1 MDLGLKGK
9 TALVT
14 GASEGIGSAVAR
26 SLAEEGVRVAICAR
40 TEATLK
46 KTAAE
51 IARATGMEI
60 VPIPADLRSLA
71 GCQGV
76 VAQAAERL
84 GGIDILVNNAGASA
98 FGAFVDLPDDAFVDA
113 INGKLL
119 GYIRCAKAVIP
130 HMQRRGGGTIVNI
143 TGTTQQAVPLHTPGS
158 ACNAAIRMFSKE
170 LSMELG
176 PLNIR
181 VNSVAPGRI
190 QTARADR
197 LLEANAAAQGTSRDV
212 VLGQLVKTI
221 PSGRVGTIDD
231 IADAVCFLV
240 SKRAT
245 YVGMFAGVA
254 ANVFSGRLRWYD
266 SILGLLVVV
275 GAAWMIRGHEM
286 HAAEQTLI
294 AKGDVRLLG
303 VVGAFSGLVVGLVG
317 LVLAGVATRLALYA
331 RSRTVPPGEY
341 YGLAAA
347 PWLAVG
353 GLVGFALGA
362 AASRSFGVRLALP

>member
-14 GASEGIGSAVAR
+14 GASEGIGMAIAR
-26 SLAEEGVRVAICAR
+26 TLAEEGVRVAICAR

-46 KTAAE
+46 ATAAE
-51 IARATGMEI
+51 IAEATG
-60 VPIPADLRSLA
+60 VDLAPIPADLRSLA

-76 VAQAAERL
+76 VEQAAERL
-84 GGIDILVNNAGASA
+84 GGLDILVNNAGASA
-98 FGAFVDLPDDAFVDA
+98 FGAFVDLLDDAFVDA

-130 HMQRRGGGTIVNI
+130 HMRRRGGGTIVNI

-197 LLEANAAAQGTSRDV
+197 LLEATASAQRTSPEV
-212 VLGQLVKTI
+212 LLGQLVKTI
-221 PSGRVGTIDD
+221 PSGRVGTGDD

-240 SKRAT
+240 SDRAG
-245 YVGMFAGVA
+245 YI
-254 ANVFSGRLRWYD
+254 N
-266 SILGLLVVV
+266 
-275 GAAWMIRGHEM
+275 GAA
-286 HAAEQTLI
+286 
-294 AKGDVRLLG
+294 
-303 VVGAFSGLVVGLVG
+303 LVIDGSKSLVI
-317 LVLAGVATRLALYA
+317 
-331 RSRTVPPGEY
+331 
-341 YGLAAA
+341 
-347 PWLAVG
+347 
-353 GLVGFALGA
+353 
-362 AASRSFGVRLALP
+362 

>member
-9 TALVT
+9 VALVT
-14 GASEGIGSAVAR
+14 GASEGIGKAIAR
-26 SLAEEGVRVAICAR
+26 KLADEGVRVAICAR

-46 KTAAE
+46 ATAVE
-51 IARATGMEI
+51 IAEATGMD
-60 VPIPADLRSLA
+60 VAPIPADLRSLA
-71 GCQGV
+71 GCQRV
-76 VAQAAERL
+76 VEQAAERL
-84 GGIDILVNNAGASA
+84 GGVDILVNNAGASA

-113 INGKLL
+113 IHGKLL

-197 LLEANAAAQGTSRDV
+197 LLEATASAQRTSPDV
-212 VLGQLVKTI
+212 LLGQLIKTI
-221 PSGRVGTIDD
+221 PSGRVGTGAD

-240 SKRAT
+240 SDRAS
-245 YVGMFAGVA
+245 YI
-254 ANVFSGRLRWYD
+254 N
-266 SILGLLVVV
+266 
-275 GAAWMIRGHEM
+275 GAA
-286 HAAEQTLI
+286 
-294 AKGDVRLLG
+294 
-303 VVGAFSGLVVGLVG
+303 LVIDGSKSLVI
-317 LVLAGVATRLALYA
+317 
-331 RSRTVPPGEY
+331 
-341 YGLAAA
+341 
-347 PWLAVG
+347 
-353 GLVGFALGA
+353 
-362 AASRSFGVRLALP
+362 

>member
-14 GASEGIGSAVAR
+14 GASEGIGMAIAR
-26 SLAEEGVRVAICAR
+26 MLAEEGVRVAICAR
-40 TEATLK
+40 TEAKLK
-46 KTAAE
+46 DTAAE
-51 IARATGMEI
+51 ISRATGMDV

-71 GCQGV
+71 GCEGV
-76 VAQAAERL
+76 VEQAAEQL

-119 GYIRCAKAVIP
+119 GYIRCARAVIP
-130 HMQRRGGGTIVNI
+130 HMRRRGGGAIVNI

-197 LLEANAAAQGTSRDV
+197 LLEASAAARDTSAE
-212 VLGQLVKTI
+212 VLLNQLVKTI

-240 SKRAT
+240 SERAG
-245 YVGMFAGVA
+245 YINGA
-254 ANVFSGRLRWYD
+254 A
-266 SILGLLVVV
+266 LVVD
-275 GAAWMIRGHEM
+275 GS
-286 HAAEQTLI
+286 
-294 AKGDVRLLG
+294 K
-303 VVGAFSGLVVGLVG
+303 SLVI
-317 LVLAGVATRLALYA
+317 
-331 RSRTVPPGEY
+331 
-341 YGLAAA
+341 
-347 PWLAVG
+347 
-353 GLVGFALGA
+353 
-362 AASRSFGVRLALP
+362 

>member
-9 TALVT
+9 VALVT
-14 GASEGIGSAVAR
+14 GASEGIGKAIAR
-26 SLAEEGVRVAICAR
+26 KLADEGVRVAICAR

-46 KTAAE
+46 ATAAE
-51 IARATGMEI
+51 IAEATGMD
-60 VPIPADLRSLA
+60 VAPIPADLRSLA

-76 VAQAAERL
+76 VQQAAERL
-84 GGIDILVNNAGASA
+84 GGVDILVNNAGASA

-130 HMQRRGGGTIVNI
+130 HMRRRGGGTIVNI

-197 LLEANAAAQGTSRDV
+197 LLEATASAQRTSPDV
-212 VLGQLVKTI
+212 LLGQLVKTI
-221 PSGRVGTIDD
+221 PSGRVGTGDD

-240 SKRAT
+240 SDRAS
-245 YVGMFAGVA
+245 YI
-254 ANVFSGRLRWYD
+254 N
-266 SILGLLVVV
+266 
-275 GAAWMIRGHEM
+275 GAA
-286 HAAEQTLI
+286 
-294 AKGDVRLLG
+294 
-303 VVGAFSGLVVGLVG
+303 LVIDGSKSLVI
-317 LVLAGVATRLALYA
+317 
-331 RSRTVPPGEY
+331 
-341 YGLAAA
+341 
-347 PWLAVG
+347 
-353 GLVGFALGA
+353 
-362 AASRSFGVRLALP
+362 

>member
-1 MDLGLKGK
+1 MDLALKGK

-26 SLAEEGVRVAICAR
+26 KLADEGVRVAMCAR
-40 TEATLK
+40 TEATLT
-46 KTAAE
+46 KTAAA
-51 IARATGMEI
+51 IAQATGMEI

-71 GCQGV
+71 GCQEV

-84 GGIDILVNNAGASA
+84 GGLDILVNNAGASA
-98 FGAFVDLPDDAFVDA
+98 FGKFVDLPDDAFVDA

-119 GYIRCAKAVIP
+119 GYIRCARAVIP

-197 LLEANAAAQGTSRDV
+197 LLEATAAAQGTSPDV
-212 VLGQLVKTI
+212 LLGQLVKTI
-221 PSGRVGTIDD
+221 PSGRVGAIDD

-240 SKRAT
+240 SERAT
-245 YVGMFAGVA
+245 YINGA
-254 ANVFSGRLRWYD
+254 A
-266 SILGLLVVV
+266 LVVD
-275 GAAWMIRGHEM
+275 GS
-286 HAAEQTLI
+286 
-294 AKGDVRLLG
+294 K
-303 VVGAFSGLVVGLVG
+303 SLVI
-317 LVLAGVATRLALYA
+317 
-331 RSRTVPPGEY
+331 
-341 YGLAAA
+341 
-347 PWLAVG
+347 
-353 GLVGFALGA
+353 
-362 AASRSFGVRLALP
+362 